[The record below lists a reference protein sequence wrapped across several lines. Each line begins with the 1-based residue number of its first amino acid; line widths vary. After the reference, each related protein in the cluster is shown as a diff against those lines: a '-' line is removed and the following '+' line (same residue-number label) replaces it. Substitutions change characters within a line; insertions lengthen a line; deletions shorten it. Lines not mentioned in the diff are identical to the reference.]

1 MANRFLVREQTS
13 SLLFSAATD
22 RIDITSVAAQN
33 NLTAF
38 SFSCWFCPV
47 SAGGGGLGRFFSKG
61 SGSTFRYTMIF
72 DLNRIELISG
82 HGTQGKWDLNFSTQL
97 KDAKWHFV
105 CVTYDSSSLSN
116 NAIFYY
122 DGTTPSVITAQS
134 PVGSLQADNTIFTI
148 GNNSNNNRNFGGYLN
163 DIKWFNRV
171 LTSSEVSALY
181 YNNSNPSNT
190 LVGYWRLNENT
201 GSTATDFTGNA
212 NGTITGAT
220 WSTYR
225 QFGARSL
232 V

>member
-13 SLLFSAATD
+13 SLLFSAAAD
-22 RIDITSVAAQN
+22 RIDVTSVASQN
-33 NLTAF
+33 NLTSF
-38 SFSCWFCPV
+38 SFSCWFNPIN
-47 SAGGGGLGRFFSKG
+47 GGGGNLGRIFSKG
-61 SGSTFRYTMIF
+61 TGSTFVYTLVYSTANMQ
-72 DLNRIELISG
+72 LITG
-82 HGTQGKWDLNFSTQL
+82 HATQGKWDIPLTSNRI
-97 KDAKWHFV
+97 WHFI
-105 CVTYDSSSLSN
+105 CITYNSSSLSN
-116 NAIFYY
+116 TPIFYL
-122 DGTTPSVITAQS
+122 DGTTPSVNLTQA

-201 GSTATDFTGNA
+201 GSTATDSTGNA